1 MSKLNLCLG
10 HLFPLVGALLL
21 QACAP
26 DDSDSSSSPSM
37 IAVPAGQFVMGQEGV
52 GRAEPEHGVRLSRSF
67 LLGRF
72 EVTNAE
78 YRDALQWAWDNGL
91 CAVEFHRVVL
101 PSYHLTINLMDMGD
115 PACEIEFQ
123 DGVFLLRQAP
133 DLRAAIAWP
142 GGYDPADHPVT
153 MVTWLGAAVYCDWL
167 SLRLGLPPYYDGN
180 FIQDRNHDPYRA
192 NGYRLPT
199 EAEWEHAARFPD
211 GRSWPWGDAEATPE
225 LANHLVRGWTTPV
238 GAYPGGRSA
247 LGFSDLSG
255 NVWEWVGD
263 CFEAYDSSDRIDPLG
278 PATTGPHV
286 IRGGYWGNGSELLKC
301 ATRVNFG
308 SDSPYPGIGFRIC
321 RTAP

>member
-1 MSKLNLCLG
+1 MDVLSHCRN
-10 HLFPLVGALLL
+10 LLL
-21 QACAP
+21 LLGVLSWQACAP
-26 DDSDSSSSPSM
+26 GDSDWVPSPAM

-52 GRAEPEHGVRLSRSF
+52 TRAEPEHQVSLSRSF

-78 YRDALQWAWDNGL
+78 YRDALQWPWDNGL

-101 PSYHLTINLMDMGD
+101 PSSHLTINLMDMGD
-115 PACEIEFQ
+115 PACEIEFLN
-123 DGVFLLRQAP
+123 GVFLLRQAP

-263 CFEAYDSSDRIDPLG
+263 CFEAYDSSDRTDPLG
-278 PATTGPHV
+278 PAASGPHV

>member
-1 MSKLNLCLG
+1 M
-10 HLFPLVGALLL
+10 LL

-26 DDSDSSSSPSM
+26 GDSDWVPSPAM

-52 GRAEPEHGVRLSRSF
+52 TRAEPEHQVSLSRSF

-101 PSYHLTINLMDMGD
+101 PSSHLTINLMDMGD
-115 PACEIEFQ
+115 PACEIEFLN
-123 DGVFLLRQAP
+123 GVFLLRQAP

-199 EAEWEHAARFPD
+199 EAEWEHAARYPD

-238 GAYPGGRSA
+238 GAYPEGRSS

-263 CFEAYDSSDRIDPLG
+263 SYEAYDSIEWTDPLG
-278 PATTGPHV
+278 PATSGPHV
-286 IRGGYWGNGSELLKC
+286 IRGGYWGNGPELLKC
-301 ATRVNFG
+301 AARVNFG

>member
-26 DDSDSSSSPSM
+26 DDSDSSSSPAM
-37 IAVPAGQFVMGQEGV
+37 ILVPAGQFVMGQEGV

-78 YRDALQWAWDNGL
+78 YRDALQWAWENGHCQL
-91 CAVEFHRVVL
+91 DFNRVVL
-101 PSYHLTINLMDMGD
+101 PGSNLTINLLDMGD
-115 PACEIEFQ
+115 PASEIGFQ
-123 DGVFLLRQAP
+123 DGVFFLRQAA
-133 DLRAAIAWP
+133 DLRATTAWP

-153 MVTWLGAAVYCDWL
+153 MVTWRGAAAYCDWL
-167 SLRLGLPPYYDGN
+167 SLQQGLPPYYDGN

-192 NGYRLPT
+192 SGYRLPT
-199 EAEWEHAARFPD
+199 EAEWEHAARYPD

-238 GAYPGGRSA
+238 GAYPGGRSS

-263 CFEAYDSSDRIDPLG
+263 CFESYDSIDRIDPLG

-286 IRGGYWGNGSELLKC
+286 IRGGYWGNSADLLRC
-301 ATRVNFG
+301 AARVTYGVDYPN
-308 SDSPYPGIGFRIC
+308 PGIGFRIC